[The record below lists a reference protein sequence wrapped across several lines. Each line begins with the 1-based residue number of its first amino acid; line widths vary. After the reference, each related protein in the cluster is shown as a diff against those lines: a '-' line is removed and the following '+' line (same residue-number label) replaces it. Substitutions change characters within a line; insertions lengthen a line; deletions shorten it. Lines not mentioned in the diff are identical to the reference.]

1 MPRHARAVQAET
13 NPSWSLRLGVV
24 HSSSLVELYIRI
36 YGQLAY
42 VRSCG
47 NFSCQYIWFPCIFQG
62 NKDTLQLHF
71 DGHSTTLAGV
81 LSLFGCEDHNG
92 GIYIAD
98 LLLNIRTLQEY
109 PSYHHSACVLPAG
122 AN

>member
-1 MPRHARAVQAET
+1 MIAKLLEMVVRHGDAGDRVRKSLCVERWRPRHRYVSPATPPAVRPCHAPHARAVQAET

-62 NKDTLQLHF
+62 NK
-71 DGHSTTLAGV
+71 
-81 LSLFGCEDHNG
+81 
-92 GIYIAD
+92 
-98 LLLNIRTLQEY
+98 
-109 PSYHHSACVLPAG
+109 
-122 AN
+122 